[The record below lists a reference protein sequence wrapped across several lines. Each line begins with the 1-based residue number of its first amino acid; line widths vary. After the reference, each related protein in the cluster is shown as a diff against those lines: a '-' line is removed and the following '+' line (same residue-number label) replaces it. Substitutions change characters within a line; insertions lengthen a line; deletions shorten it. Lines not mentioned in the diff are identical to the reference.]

1 MFRTLWQ
8 TIEQL
13 QTFHHGP
20 HSGPYT
26 MTVYRRFTNIGLDR
40 RGAIASRRDFLRS
53 ASAIAAAGMFTSWT
67 DQVSCAAESLRKQG
81 KRCVLLWME
90 GGPSQFE
97 TLDPKPGTS
106 SAGDAG
112 DIATVVPGV
121 HLSENLPHLAK
132 QMGDLAVIRSLTSKE
147 GSHPRARYLMHHAA
161 LPMGGA
167 DLPTLGSSVAER
179 RRAAGDYEVASNLP
193 SFVRVG
199 RVSNAGN
206 AGMLG
211 VEFDPL
217 TVDDPTQPPRNA
229 RPASSVARFERR
241 LGLLR
246 RLESDLGT
254 GFGAVEGADVVA
266 NHRQL
271 VDAASQMILSPEMQA
286 FDLERET
293 TAMRASYGEGR
304 FANGCLL
311 ARRLL
316 ESGVTFVEVTLGGW
330 DTHDDNHA
338 RTQELCGQFDK
349 PAARLIADL
358 KERGMLDSTLVV
370 WMGEFGR
377 TPRINGRGG
386 RDHYPKAFSAW
397 LAGCGVQGGQ
407 VIGATDKSGAE
418 VIDRPVSP
426 QDLFQT
432 IYHALD
438 IDPSHENTTSTGR
451 PVKLVDGGAVI
462 DGLFA

>member
-1 MFRTLWQ
+1 MLTPF
-8 TIEQL
+8 
-13 QTFHHGP
+13 
-20 HSGPYT
+20 
-26 MTVYRRFTNIGLDR
+26 RRFTDIRLDR
-40 RGAIASRRDFLRS
+40 RGAVASRRDFLRS
-53 ASAIAAAGMFTSWT
+53 AGALAAAGMFTSWT
-67 DQVSCAAESLRKQG
+67 DQVSYAAESLRKQG

-112 DIATVVPGV
+112 DIATAVPGV

-167 DLPTLGSSVAER
+167 NLPTLGSSVAER
-179 RRAAGDYEVASNLP
+179 RRAAGDSEVASNLP

-199 RVSNAGN
+199 RVGNAGN
-206 AGMLG
+206 AGVLG

-241 LGLLR
+241 LGLLH
-246 RLESDLGT
+246 RLESD
-254 GFGAVEGADVVA
+254 FGRAEGADVVA
-266 NHRQL
+266 NHHKL

-286 FDLERET
+286 FDLEQET
-293 TAMRASYGEGR
+293 AAMRASYGEGR
-304 FANGCLL
+304 FASGCLL

-407 VIGATDKSGAE
+407 VIGATDKRGADA
-418 VIDRPVSP
+418 IDRPVSP
-426 QDLFQT
+426 QDLFQS
-432 IYHALD
+432 IYHALE
-438 IDPSHENTTSTGR
+438 IDPSYENMTSTGR

>member
-1 MFRTLWQ
+1 MA
-8 TIEQL
+8 
-13 QTFHHGP
+13 TF
-20 HSGPYT
+20 
-26 MTVYRRFTNIGLDR
+26 RRFTDIRLDR

-53 ASAIAAAGMFTSWT
+53 AGALAAAGMFASWT
-67 DQVSCAAESLRKQG
+67 DQVSYAAESLRKQG

-112 DIATVVPGV
+112 DIATAVAGV

-132 QMGDLAVIRSLTSKE
+132 QMGDLAVIHSLTSKE

-167 DLPTLGSSVAER
+167 NLPTLGSSVAER
-179 RRAAGDYEVASNLP
+179 RRAAGDNEVSSNLP

-199 RVSNAGN
+199 RVGNAGN

-241 LGLLR
+241 LDLLH
-246 RLESDLGT
+246 RLESD
-254 GFGAVEGADVVA
+254 FGRTEGADVVA
-266 NHRQL
+266 NHHKL

-286 FDLERET
+286 FDLEQEPA
-293 TAMRASYGEGR
+293 AMRASYGEGR
-304 FANGCLL
+304 FASGCLL

-426 QDLFQT
+426 QDLFQS
-432 IYHALD
+432 IYHALE
-438 IDPSHENTTSTGR
+438 IDPSYENTTSTGR

-462 DGLFA
+462 KALFA

>member
-1 MFRTLWQ
+1 
-8 TIEQL
+8 
-13 QTFHHGP
+13 
-20 HSGPYT
+20 
-26 MTVYRRFTNIGLDR
+26 MTPFRRFTDIRLDR
-40 RGAIASRRDFLRS
+40 RGAVASRRDFLRG
-53 ASAIAAAGMFTSWT
+53 ATALAAAGVFSGWT
-67 DQVSCAAESLRKQG
+67 EQVSYAAEAMRQRG
-81 KRCVLLWME
+81 KRCILLWME

-97 TLDPKPGTS
+97 TLDPKPGTA
-106 SAGDAG
+106 SAGEAG
-112 DIATVVPGV
+112 DLATAVPGI
-121 HLSENLPHLAK
+121 HLSANLPHLAK

-147 GSHPRARYLMHHAA
+147 GSHPRARYLMHHAS

-179 RRAAGDYEVASNLP
+179 RRAAGDGLTDEGAVAINLP
-193 SFVRVG
+193 SFVRIG
-199 RVSNAGN
+199 RVGNAGN

-217 TVDDPTQPPRNA
+217 MVDDPTQPPRNA
-229 RPASSVARFERR
+229 RPASSVARFQRR

-246 RLESDLGT
+246 RLESDFGT

-266 NHRQL
+266 DHRQL
-271 VDAASQMILSPEMQA
+271 IDSASQMILSPEMQA
-286 FDLERET
+286 FDLTQEPA
-293 TAMRASYGEGR
+293 AMRASYGEGR
-304 FANGCLL
+304 FASGCLL

-358 KERGMLDSTLVV
+358 KERGMLDSTLVI

-407 VIGATDKSGAE
+407 VIGATSASGAE
-418 VIDRPVSP
+418 VIDRPLSP
-426 QDLFQT
+426 QDLFQS
-432 IYHALD
+432 IYHALE
-438 IDPSHENTTSTGR
+438 IDPTHENTTSTGR

>member
-1 MFRTLWQ
+1 MAAF
-8 TIEQL
+8 
-13 QTFHHGP
+13 
-20 HSGPYT
+20 
-26 MTVYRRFTNIGLDR
+26 RRFTDIRLDR

-53 ASAIAAAGMFTSWT
+53 AGAIAAAGMLSSWT
-67 DQVSCAAESLRKQG
+67 DRVGYAAESLRKQG

-97 TLDPKPGTS
+97 TLDPKPGTPS
-106 SAGDAG
+106 SGDAG
-112 DIATVVPGV
+112 DIATTIAGV
-121 HLSENLPHLAK
+121 RLSENLPHLAK
-132 QMGDLAVIRSLTSKE
+132 QMDDLAVIRSLTSKE

-167 DLPTLGSSVAER
+167 NLPTLGSSVAER
-179 RRAAGDYEVASNLP
+179 RRAAGDDDTTSNLP

-199 RVSNAGN
+199 RVGNAGN

-217 TVDDPTQPPRNA
+217 TVDDPNRPPRNA
-229 RPASSVARFERR
+229 RPASSVARYERR
-241 LGLLR
+241 LDLLR
-246 RLESDLGT
+246 RLESD
-254 GFGAVEGADVVA
+254 FGRVEGADVVA
-266 NHRQL
+266 DHHQL
-271 VDAASQMILSPEMQA
+271 VGAASQMILSPEMRA
-286 FDLERET
+286 FDLAQESYAT
-293 TAMRASYGEGR
+293 RARYGDGR
-304 FANGCLL
+304 FASGCLL

-316 ESGVTFVEVTLGGW
+316 ESGVTFVEVTLNGW

-338 RTQELCGQFDK
+338 RQFDK

-397 LAGCGVQGGQ
+397 LAGCGVLGGQ
-407 VIGATDKSGAE
+407 VIGATDKRGVE
-418 VIDRPVSP
+418 VIDQPVSP
-426 QDLFQT
+426 QDLFQS
-432 IYHALD
+432 IYHALE
-438 IDPSHENTTSTGR
+438 IDPSYENTTSTGR